1 MKVQRSVEIA
11 APPEKIWPF
20 LIEPEKIV
28 KWFNLLQKF
37 EYTDD
42 KRGGVGTT
50 FYYEEKSGGR
60 LMKLNYKVTEW
71 TENKKLAFGITSGSL
86 KKDDQIWSIEPTSSG
101 SKFTMF
107 EDVEMPMGIIGK
119 IIGATVGGSMVGKNM
134 EKILANL
141 KTMAEAQ
148 IGHRVSNSCT

>member
-37 EYTDD
+37 EYTGD
-42 KRGGVGTT
+42 KRRGVGAT
-50 FYYEEKSGGR
+50 FYYEEKSGGQ

-71 TENKKLAFGITSGSL
+71 IENKKLTFGVTSGSL
-86 KKDDQIWSIEPTSSG
+86 KKDDQVWSIEAVPSG

-107 EDVEMPMGIIGK
+107 EDLEMPTGIIGRV
-119 IIGATVGGSMVGKNM
+119 IGATFGGKMIGGNI

-141 KTMAEAQ
+141 KRLAEA
-148 IGHRVSNSCT
+148 

>member
-20 LIEPEKIV
+20 LIEPEKIM

-37 EYTDD
+37 EYTGDT
-42 KRGGVGTT
+42 RSGAGTT
-50 FYYEEKSGGR
+50 FYYEEKSGGQ
-60 LMKLNYKVTEW
+60 LMRLNYKVTEW
-71 TENKKLAFGITSGSL
+71 TENKKLAFSVTSGSL
-86 KKDDQIWSIEPTSSG
+86 KKDDQVWSIEALPSG

-107 EDVEMPMGIIGK
+107 EDLEMPMGIIGK
-119 IIGATVGGSMVGKNM
+119 IIGATFGSRMIGKNM

-141 KTMAEAQ
+141 KRMAEA
-148 IGHRVSNSCT
+148 